1 MWFKQAIRA
10 WVLSIVA
17 CVGAWAAYVGGM
29 QFVNGQTRTM
39 WHNMFDVSLAFGSVF
54 AVTAALLYI
63 PAFSVLGRVLGPRL
77 TRAAAVLVGAGLAP
91 AATVV
96 RGLVFRE
103 HGDPQ
108 TILGWLLYWITNS
121 VGLLVSSVPFA
132 IAGGLF
138 GLFWTWRSHERNV
151 PQIIGRA
158 V

>member
-10 WVLSIVA
+10 WVLSVVA
-17 CVGAWAAYVGGM
+17 CVGVWAAYVGAM
-29 QFVNGQTRTM
+29 QFVMGQTRTM
-39 WHNMFDVSLAFGSVF
+39 WHSMFDVSLAFGGVF

-63 PAFSVLGRVLGPRL
+63 PTFSVLGGVLGPRL
-77 TRAAAVLVGAGLAP
+77 TRAVAVLVGAGLAP
-91 AATVV
+91 AVTVA
-96 RGLVFRE
+96 RDLVFRE
-103 HGDPQ
+103 AGDPQ
-108 TILGWLLYWITNS
+108 TIPGWVLYWVTNA

-132 IAGGLF
+132 IGGALF

>member
-10 WVLSIVA
+10 WVLSVVA
-17 CVGAWAAYVGGM
+17 CVGAWAAYVGAM

-63 PAFSVLGRVLGPRL
+63 PTFSVLGGVLGPRL

-91 AATVV
+91 AATVAL
-96 RGLVFRE
+96 GLVFRDAE
-103 HGDPQ
+103 DPQ
-108 TILGWLLYWITNS
+108 TILGWLLYWASNS
-121 VGLLVSSVPFA
+121 VWFLVSSIPFA
-132 IAGGLF
+132 IAGALF
-138 GLFWTWRSHERNV
+138 GLFWTWRSHERDV
-151 PQIIGRA
+151 SQIIGRA